1 MSCSE
6 LFIVTADASSRN
18 STFVKDAHRAL
29 LAEDTVTVGECNGV
43 NMLPYVLLPLCGP
56 EEFDID
62 VSFLGISIIAH
73 TA

>member
-1 MSCSE
+1 M
-6 LFIVTADASSRN
+6 
-18 STFVKDAHRAL
+18 KDAHRAL
-29 LAEDTVTVGECNGV
+29 LAEDTEVVGGCNGV

-62 VSFLGISIIAH
+62 VRFGAWRRLVAH